1 MAFTIGCVL
10 AGLGGALYAHNYPY
24 VNPDSFSFLESINY
38 LIIVVLGG
46 MGSITGTVITAVGWT
61 FLQEVL
67 RMFLSLLGPSFINLR
82 GVLYALI
89 LVVVIVVR
97 PQGLFGG
104 IEAPFLVPQIGRRKK
119 SATVGS

>member
-1 MAFTIGCVL
+1 MAPCT
-10 AGLGGALYAHNYPY
+10 AHNYPY

-61 FLQEVL
+61 FLLEVL
-67 RMFLSLLGPSFINLR
+67 RMVLSLLGPSFINLR

-89 LVVVIVVR
+89 LIVVIVLR
-97 PQGLFGG
+97 PQGIFGG
-104 IEAPFLVPQIGRRKK
+104 MEASFLVPQIGRRKK
-119 SATVGS
+119 HATAGS